1 MANVGGN
8 KFENVTFPL
17 VFEDRYFMLEASPE
31 KDVWTVLQLKNGDL
45 IIEVLKNDPHTNPS
59 SEVTTNPTGI
69 ITVSDKDSGK
79 FLYKIRP
86 ESKSTSIFGSINGKE
101 TEIKITDKEI
111 RVGTNT
117 FQNNMV
123 IGSSVGI
130 KVDKNGGVG
139 MGGGL
144 PQELKKFIN
153 VETLPRT

>member
-1 MANVGGN
+1 MANIGSN
-8 KFENVTFPL
+8 QFKNVTFPL

-31 KDVWTVLQLKNGDL
+31 KDVWTVLQLKDGDL
-45 IIEVLKNDPHTNPS
+45 IIEVLKNEPHQNPS
-59 SEVTTNPTGI
+59 TEVTTNPTGI

-86 ESKSTSIFGSINGKE
+86 GSKNTSIFGSINGAE

-111 RVGTNT
+111 RVGTNS

-130 KVDKNGGVG
+130 MVDKKGGMS

-144 PQELKKFIN
+144 PKEFGELIIG
-153 VETLPRT
+153 

>member
-1 MANVGGN
+1 MAKVGGN
-8 KFENVTFPL
+8 QFNDVTFPL

-31 KDVWTVLQLKNGDL
+31 KDVWTVLQLKDGDL
-45 IIEVLKNDPHTNPS
+45 IIEVLQNEPHPNPS
-59 SEVTTNPTGI
+59 TEVTTNPTGI

-86 ESKSTSIFGSINGKE
+86 ENKNTSIFGSINGAE

-111 RVGTNT
+111 RVGTNS
-117 FQNNMV
+117 FQKNMV

-130 KVDKNGGVG
+130 MVDKNGGMG

-144 PQELKKFIN
+144 PKEFKKFIK
-153 VETLPRT
+153 E

>member
-8 KFENVTFPL
+8 QFKNVTFPL

-31 KDVWTVLQLKNGDL
+31 KDVWTVLQLKDGDL
-45 IIEVLKNDPHTNPS
+45 IIEVLKNEPHQNPS
-59 SEVTTNPTGI
+59 TEVTTNPTGI

-86 ESKSTSIFGSINGKE
+86 ESKSTSIFGSINGEE
-101 TEIKITDKEI
+101 TEIKITDNEI
-111 RVGTNT
+111 RVGTNS
-117 FQNNMV
+117 FQKNMV

-130 KVDKNGGVG
+130 MVDKNGGMG

-144 PQELKKFIN
+144 PPEFEKFISG
-153 VETLPRT
+153 

>member
-8 KFENVTFPL
+8 QFKNVTFPL

-31 KDVWTVLQLKNGDL
+31 KDVWTVLQLKDGDL
-45 IIEVLKNDPHTNPS
+45 IIEVLKNEPHQNPS
-59 SEVTTNPTGI
+59 TEVTANPTGI

-86 ESKSTSIFGSINGKE
+86 ESKSTSIFGSINGEE

-111 RVGTNT
+111 RVGTNS
-117 FQNNMV
+117 FQKNMV
-123 IGSSVGI
+123 IGSSIGI
-130 KVDKNGGVG
+130 MVDKNGGMS

-144 PQELKKFIN
+144 PIEFQKLISG
-153 VETLPRT
+153 

>member
-1 MANVGGN
+1 MANVGSN
-8 KFENVTFPL
+8 QFKNVTFPL

-31 KDVWTVLQLKNGDL
+31 KDVWTVLQLKDGDL
-45 IIEVLKNDPHTNPS
+45 IIEVLKNEPQQNPS
-59 SEVTTNPTGI
+59 TEVTTNPTGI

-86 ESKSTSIFGSINGKE
+86 ESKNTSIFGSINGAE

-111 RVGTNT
+111 RVGTNS

-130 KVDKNGGVG
+130 MVDKNGGMG

-144 PQELKKFIN
+144 PKEFGKLISG
-153 VETLPRT
+153 